1 VEVCEIL
8 SLRRF
13 ARVVETV
20 TIVVVFMLFLPDGT
34 GRKNFLALSIDDFSS
49 RPHTYVEIHISSSWP
64 MLQLIYIIVNLF
76 KFHCI
81 TKIHKKHSSYAK
93 TNKILLENL

>member
-34 GRKNFLALSIDDFSS
+34 GRKIFLALSIDDFSS
-49 RPHTYVEIHISSSWP
+49 RPHTYVEIYISSSWP
-64 MLQLIYIIVNLF
+64 VLQLINIIVNIF
-76 KFHCI
+76 SFTVSQKFIKNIHRTRRQ
-81 TKIHKKHSSYAK
+81 TKYY
-93 TNKILLENL
+93 